1 VGMSPKLF
9 LRIQRFDR
17 LLARVSR
24 ASEVQWA
31 NVAADHGY
39 YDQSH
44 FIRDFRDFTGMTPSV
59 YRARRGPDLHH
70 IPLPD

>member
-1 VGMSPKLF
+1 
-9 LRIQRFDR
+9 
-17 LLARVSR
+17 VSR
-24 ASEVQWA
+24 ARGVHWA
-31 NVAADHGY
+31 EIAADHGY

-59 YRARRGPDLHH
+59 YLARRGPDLHH